1 MDPDLFPT
9 CKFEQTKVAWM
20 NSKAPLQPHPLQDGG
35 TRFTQSLPQ
44 SLTIKLISEA
54 FLIAILLDHPW
65 ALEGPPAPAPTL
77 ATSSRDTSPPGRR
90 TLWYT
95 HSNTTI
101 GAWGR
106 SSWITVRMCRM
117 QSHRIKCQHECR
129 KCEINTVTGKHCT
142 FLAHARYGVG
152 WRKNTCAA
160 SLHTLEVAC
169 WRTARELDTEK
180 QHWKFPKLP
189 FPKLPFWNY
198 QVCRLLESEVSYQQS
213 LTL

>member
-1 MDPDLFPT
+1 MWALLALRKCPRTFETHFRFQGIGMDPDLFPT

-117 QSHRIKCQHECR
+117 QSHKIKCQHECR
-129 KCEINTVTGKHCT
+129 KYENKHG
-142 FLAHARYGVG
+142 H
-152 WRKNTCAA
+152 RKALHFSYSCA
-160 SLHTLEVAC
+160 LWCRV
-169 WRTARELDTEK
+169 TEK
-180 QHWKFPKLP
+180 HLF
-189 FPKLPFWNY
+189 
-198 QVCRLLESEVSYQQS
+198 RLLAYIGGCLLENC
-213 LTL
+213 